1 MEETY
6 VIIVGAGPAG
16 LATSACL
23 NLQNISNIVLEKED
37 CCVSLWKKR
46 AYDRLKLH
54 LAKQFCELPH
64 MPFPNGTPNFVPRK
78 DFIHYLDNYTSHFEI
93 SPRYHRSVEL
103 AFFDRSIG
111 KWRVVVENRLS
122 KGEEVYLGKF
132 LVVASGENSEGF
144 IPRMK
149 GLESFEGEFIHASG
163 YKNGEDFY
171 GKQVLVVGSGNS
183 GMEIAYDLSNWNVKA
198 SICVRSPVHILTKE
212 IVFMGMV
219 MLKFLPVK
227 LVDMMTLLAGKLKFG
242 DLSKYGFHWPKQG
255 PFLIK
260 QLTGRSPTI
269 DVGCI
274 DKIKIGQIK
283 VLPSILSIDGNEIKL
298 DNGESNRFD
307 AIIFDEDQ
315 DLFNN
320 QGNPKSGFPNHW
332 KGQNGL
338 YCAGFGKKGLFG
350 ISIDA
355 QNIAND
361 IRFML

>member
-1 MEETY
+1 MEETH
-6 VIIVGAGPAG
+6 VIIVGSGPAG

-23 NLQNISNIVLEKED
+23 NLQNISNIVLERED
-37 CCVSLWKKR
+37 CCASLWKKR

-54 LAKQFCELPH
+54 LAKQFCDLPH
-64 MPFPNGTPNFVPRK
+64 MPFPNGTPNYVPRK
-78 DFIHYLDNYTSHFEI
+78 TFIHYLDNYTSHFGI
-93 SPRYHRSVEL
+93 SPRYYRSVEA

-122 KGEEVYLGKF
+122 KGKEV
-132 LVVASGENSEGF
+132 
-144 IPRMK
+144 MK
-149 GLESFEGEFIHASG
+149 GLESFKGEFIHASG
-163 YKNGEDFY
+163 YKNGEAFC
-171 GKQVLVVGSGNS
+171 GKQVLVLGSGNS
-183 GMEIAYDLSNWNVKA
+183 GMEIAYDLSNWNVKT

-227 LVDMMTLLAGKLKFG
+227 LVDLMALISEKLKFG
-242 DLSKYGFHWPKQG
+242 DLTKYGFQRPGQG

-260 QLTGRSPTI
+260 HLTGRSPTI

-274 DKIKIGQIK
+274 DKIKTGQIK
-283 VLPSILSIDGNEIKL
+283 VLPSVLSIDGNEIKF
-298 DNGESNRFD
+298 DNGEINRFD
-307 AIIFDEDQ
+307 AVIFATGYKATVLNWLKDEDQ

-332 KGQNGL
+332 KGKKDL

-350 ISIDA
+350 ISMDA

-361 IRFML
+361 IHFMNDQQ